1 VGDAPSLPCRP
12 RCLRVADPSFPGAE
26 EEFVFVDDPD
36 EVPADATPFDMHG
49 VRNRARGA
57 LVDIY
62 LY

>member
-1 VGDAPSLPCRP
+1 
-12 RCLRVADPSFPGAE
+12 VADPSFPGAE
-26 EEFVFVDDPD
+26 AEFVFVDDPD